1 MEETIRA
8 GKISASTVAE
18 TLSLFSKA
26 MGVLGGVAA
35 AGKSVASDLVGGE
48 SGAAKGGGQGPV
60 PDSTG
65 EGTGK
70 GTGKGTEK
78 GTGKGKGT
86 GAT

>member
-70 GTGKGTEK
+70 GTG
-78 GTGKGKGT
+78 
-86 GAT
+86 AT